1 MGYSIQEYQKINS
14 VLEERKAKIKKDMES
29 IKQKEETPLRNE
41 AYKELQIRL
50 CEIIDIQ
57 NDLLL
62 NCD

>member
-14 VLEERKAKIKKDMES
+14 VLEERKTKIKKDMES

-41 AYKELQIRL
+41 VYKELQIRL

>member
-14 VLEERKAKIKKDMES
+14 VLEKRKAKIKKDMES
-29 IKQKEETPLRNE
+29 IKQKEEIPLRNE
-41 AYKELQIRL
+41 VYKELQIRL

>member
-14 VLEERKAKIKKDMES
+14 VLEERKTKIKKDMEL

-41 AYKELQIRL
+41 VYKELQIRL

>member
-14 VLEERKAKIKKDMES
+14 VLEKRKAKIKKDMEL
-29 IKQKEETPLRNE
+29 IKQKEETPLQNE
-41 AYKELQIRL
+41 VYKELQIRL